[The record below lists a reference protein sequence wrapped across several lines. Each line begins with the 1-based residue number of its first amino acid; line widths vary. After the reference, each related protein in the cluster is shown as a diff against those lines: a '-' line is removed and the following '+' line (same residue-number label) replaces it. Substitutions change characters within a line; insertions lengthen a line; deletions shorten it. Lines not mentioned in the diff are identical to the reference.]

1 MKNFRKIGAFVLVGI
16 MGLGATQASA
26 VSLSLTKLSGLT
38 GTVPNNG
45 TAVYR
50 ADLSVLSGDFAAIA
64 ISDASGNF
72 GGSPGTFSGF
82 DLDAIKLS
90 TTNCAT
96 ASCAASAVGLDIFDF
111 TSGVVFTPGTQRA
124 PVDAKLFGTD
134 ASGMNVDNAVAT
146 LGAFDGV
153 SSTVIPFGFL
163 SLGDMGSVAFNLT
176 SLTSGA
182 GLYLY
187 IGEVGDNGE
196 VAGSNINV
204 LSTPVSRVPEPATW
218 AMFIGG
224 FGLVGGA
231 MRRQRRTGVHF
242 A

>member
-1 MKNFRKIGAFVLVGI
+1 
-16 MGLGATQASA
+16 
-26 VSLSLTKLSGLT
+26 
-38 GTVPNNG
+38 
-45 TAVYR
+45 
-50 ADLSVLSGDFAAIA
+50 
-64 ISDASGNF
+64 
-72 GGSPGTFSGF
+72 
-82 DLDAIKLS
+82 
-90 TTNCAT
+90 
-96 ASCAASAVGLDIFDF
+96 
-111 TSGVVFTPGTQRA
+111 
-124 PVDAKLFGTD
+124 
-134 ASGMNVDNAVAT
+134 MNVDNAVAT